1 MTLLELMPVPP
12 KMRRLR
18 ARLKPECNQRIS
30 EEAKRWTSTEY
41 GKAHMARMTALA
53 ATPEARAKLSRVK
66 LRNAEANR
74 RREASMACGNP
85 TYRRCRFCKKYDDPV
100 NMMRSHKVRTPKN
113 SIRFAHRSC
122 NAEESRKYR
131 RKKRMAA

>member
-1 MTLLELMPVPP
+1 MTLLELMPPPP

-85 TYRRCRFCKKYDDPV
+85 TYRRCRFCKLFDDPDV
-100 NMMRSHKVRTPKN
+100 MTSLRTMHRYYHKPCAATRAV
-113 SIRFAHRSC
+113 
-122 NAEESRKYR
+122 EYR
-131 RKKRMAA
+131 RKRKMAA